1 VAGIATRTSRPVVGM
16 PAGGVQVVARSSVAG
31 AAVFPGASAA
41 GIPSAGGSAVAT
53 AVEIALGI
61 AVVAE
66 VGGAAALDV
75 VGEPAAAL
83 VHHVADTPRFTA
95 VNTARTTTTTV
106 TV

>member
-1 VAGIATRTSRPVVGM
+1 M

-41 GIPSAGGSAVAT
+41 GIPSEGGSAVAT
-53 AVEIALGI
+53 AVEIALGIALGI

-83 VHHVADTPRFTA
+83 VRHVADTPRFTA